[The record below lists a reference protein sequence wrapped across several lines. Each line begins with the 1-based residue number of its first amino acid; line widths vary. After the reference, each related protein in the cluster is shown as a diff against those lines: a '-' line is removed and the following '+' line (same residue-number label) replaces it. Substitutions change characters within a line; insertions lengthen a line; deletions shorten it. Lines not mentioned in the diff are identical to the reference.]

1 MMNVY
6 MRQNAVFK
14 HGILQDIKIVMRSG
28 VFMSPGIYLDDFEFS
43 ENTESLHAVIGRALI
58 IATRFD
64 NLCDHT
70 FKFIKVK
77 SSLIVCMDDDFS
89 EYVEKLLSKFS
100 SLNNNIN
107 AIPVEQD
114 IKDILHDARKAR
126 NEIAHSLT
134 IGLTGCLDSDSI
146 EASLIENISSLINR
160 VSIGDYYISMILSIL
175 NKEPLLQCSEAAYK
189 KRIVEWVVEK

>member
-89 EYVEKLLSKFS
+89 EYVEKLLSKF
-100 SLNNNIN
+100 
-107 AIPVEQD
+107 
-114 IKDILHDARKAR
+114 
-126 NEIAHSLT
+126 
-134 IGLTGCLDSDSI
+134 
-146 EASLIENISSLINR
+146 
-160 VSIGDYYISMILSIL
+160 
-175 NKEPLLQCSEAAYK
+175 
-189 KRIVEWVVEK
+189 